1 MRSMATKSSC
11 HSGRGV
17 TLVELVVVLAILAIL
32 SVTVA
37 MALRDPIRSYVDT
50 NRRGELA
57 DAADTALR
65 RIARDVRLALPNSLR
80 VAGGGPIY
88 LELLLTKTGGR
99 YRGQPDASGNGNA
112 LDFSTADSAF
122 DTLGPTVTAT
132 GQTIAANDIL
142 VVHNLFASASVTSAN
157 AYTYNQAAHNCS
169 AATSDSASC
178 NTARITGTGAG
189 TLSDETRINFDARR
203 FPLQSPGNRFQVV
216 SGPVTYVCS
225 PGAVDANGNGTG
237 SLTRVS
243 GYTIQLTQPTGS
255 YAGSPTS
262 ALLAQNVTACQIT
275 YNPLVLTQ
283 SLGLLS
289 MRISLTRGG
298 ETVNLYHEVHVS
310 NIP

>member
-1 MRSMATKSSC
+1 MATRSTFPN
-11 HSGRGV
+11 GRGV

-65 RIARDVRLALPNSLR
+65 RLARDVRLALPNSLR
-80 VAGGGPIY
+80 VTGTGPIY
-88 LELLLTKTGGR
+88 LELLLTRTGGR
-99 YRGQPDASGNGNA
+99 YRAQPDASGNGNA
-112 LDFSTADSAF
+112 LDFSAADSAF
-122 DTLGPTVTAT
+122 DTLGPVVTTT
-132 GQTIAANDIL
+132 GQAIAANDIL
-142 VVHNLFASASVTSAN
+142 VVHNLFAGTAAPSAN
-157 AYTYNQAAHNCS
+157 AYTYNQAAYNCAS
-169 AATSDSASC
+169 ATPDSPNC
-178 NTARITGTGAG
+178 NTARITSTAAGA
-189 TLSDETRINFDARR
+189 LANESRINFDSRR

-216 SGPVTYVCS
+216 SGPVTYVCA

-255 YAGSPTS
+255 YAGSPAS
-262 ALLAQNVTACQIT
+262 AVLAQNVTACEIT

-289 MRISLTRGG
+289 MRIALTRGG

>member
-1 MRSMATKSSC
+1 MATNSTFR
-11 HSGRGV
+11 SGRGV

-37 MALRDPIRSYVDT
+37 MALRDPIRSYIDT

-80 VAGGGPIY
+80 VTGSGPIY
-88 LELLLTKTGGR
+88 LELLLTRTGGR
-99 YRGQPDASGNGNA
+99 YRAQPDASGNGNP
-112 LDFSTADSAF
+112 LDFSAADTAF
-122 DTLGPTVTAT
+122 DTLGPAIGSA
-132 GQTIAANDIL
+132 GQAIAANDVL
-142 VVHNLFASASVTSAN
+142 VVHNLFASPAVTTAN
-157 AYTYNQAAHNCS
+157 AYTYNQSAYNCT
-169 AATSDSASC
+169 AATTDSANC
-178 NTARITGTGAG
+178 NSARITGTAAGA
-189 TLSDETRINFDARR
+189 LADETRINFDARR
-203 FPLQSPGNRFQVV
+203 FPLESPGNRFQVV
-216 SGPVTYVCS
+216 SGPVTYVCT

-237 SLTRVS
+237 SLTRIS
-243 GYTIQLTQPTGS
+243 GYTIRLAQPAGS
-255 YAGSPTS
+255 YAGTPTS
-262 ALLAQNVTACQIT
+262 ALLAQNVTACELT

-289 MRISLTRGG
+289 MRLALTRGG